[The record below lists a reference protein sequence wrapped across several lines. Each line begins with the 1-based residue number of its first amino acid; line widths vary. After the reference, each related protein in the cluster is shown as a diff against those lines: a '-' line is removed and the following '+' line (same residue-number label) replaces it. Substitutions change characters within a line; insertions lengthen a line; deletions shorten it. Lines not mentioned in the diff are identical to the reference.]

1 VREPFVS
8 KTSRADLV
16 FGQIGPGQELI
27 VTSQM
32 PDNGV
37 IFSDGIEADNLAF
50 NSGFIA
56 RVGLA
61 ERKTHLVV
69 RN

>member
-1 VREPFVS
+1 VTGAPFCAS
-8 KTSRADLV
+8 AKLV
-16 FGQIGPGQELI
+16 I
-27 VTSQM
+27 TSQM

-37 IFSDGIEADNLAF
+37 IFSDGIESDYLGF

-61 ERKTHLVV
+61 ERKANLIALS
-69 RN
+69 

>member
-1 VREPFVS
+1 VTGAHFCAS
-8 KTSRADLV
+8 AKLV
-16 FGQIGPGQELI
+16 I
-27 VTSQM
+27 TSQM

-37 IFSDGIEADNLAF
+37 IFSDGIESDYLGF

-61 ERKTHLVV
+61 ERKANLIALS
-69 RN
+69 